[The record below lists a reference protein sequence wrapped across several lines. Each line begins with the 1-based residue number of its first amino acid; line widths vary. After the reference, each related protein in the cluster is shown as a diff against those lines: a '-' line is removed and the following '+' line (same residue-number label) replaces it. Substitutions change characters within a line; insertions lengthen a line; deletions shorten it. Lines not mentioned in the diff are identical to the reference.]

1 MKLGKSRIRIMAI
14 VAVVTVA
21 AVVLAAAVSS
31 IRLSKSTAIDQDD
44 LVNPVNAA
52 AIRVTPELLSAMRW
66 NDMGNVVA
74 TITTNSEEIG
84 RVAGLIDDMST
95 PVTLYLKALL
105 LLAQNQPKQALGV
118 FNQIQIDRIPPNFLY
133 APHRLHQVINGTE
146 NDKYRELLE
155 KAVNE
160 NQTSALITARVLAA
174 NGALEDALSSYLQSD
189 PASWA
194 SYDLVLFRRIGSYE
208 GLSVDLARM
217 LTGAISSG
225 RAKAD
230 LVPQLAQIARQPADG
245 SEIADFENRIRNA
258 IKNDT
263 PEGRIALESARNLL
277 RDRKIF
283 LSRQYQELIKLYSA
297 AKPIKL
303 STETVLLL
311 FLSSVELQDQ
321 EQAETWGQELKRRH
335 GETEVRDW
343 VNKTMGTA

>member
-1 MKLGKSRIRIMAI
+1 MKLAKRRIRIMAI
-14 VAVVTVA
+14 MAVVTVA
-21 AVVLAAAVSS
+21 ALVLAISVSS
-31 IRLSKSTAIDQDD
+31 LRLSQNTVIDQHD
-44 LVNPVNAA
+44 PVNFVSAA
-52 AIRVTPELLSAMRW
+52 EIKVTPELLSAMRW
-66 NDMGNVVA
+66 NDMGKVIA
-74 TITTNSEEIG
+74 TITASPEEID
-84 RVAGLIDDMST
+84 RVTGLINDTGT

-105 LLAQNQPKQALGV
+105 LLAQKKPEQAMGV
-118 FNQIQIDRIPPNFLY
+118 FNQIQIDRIPANFLY
-133 APHRLHQVINGTE
+133 APHRLHQALNGNA

-160 NQTSALITARVLAA
+160 NLTSALITARVQAT
-174 NGALEDALSSYLQSD
+174 NGALEDALASYLQSD

-194 SYDLVLFRRIGSYE
+194 SYDLALFRRIGRYE

-225 RAKAD
+225 RAKAG
-230 LVPQLAQIARQPADG
+230 LVPQLAQIARQPSDG
-245 SEIADFENRIRNA
+245 SEITDFENRIRNA

-263 PEGRIALESARNLL
+263 PEGRIALESARNIL
-277 RDRKIF
+277 RDREIF
-283 LSRQYQELIKLYSA
+283 LSRQYQELIKLYIA

-343 VNKTMGTA
+343 VNKTMDTA